1 VKAVFFSGTG
11 FEALDNIE
19 SGNPVTADERNK
31 QLAAMD
37 EAAKPH
43 AELFL
48 VVASGVRQLV
58 AAQRLVQ

>member
-1 VKAVFFSGTG
+1 VGPDSKR
-11 FEALDNIE
+11 DNIE

-31 QLAAMD
+31 QLAATD

-48 VVASGVRQLV
+48 VVASALV
-58 AAQRLVQ
+58 S